1 MVAFCNIFFFS
12 FQYKNCPVFVLWAM
26 LRKYVIGNKSPIL
39 RGLLP
44 RLIVPNG
51 NKWNSCPLLM
61 ICCQPISSMVIAHSK
76 EKWFC
81 SQKHYCLAILHSY
94 QRNQAWYSTQPD
106 FQGKS
111 FTPQKCVIC
120 DIFSQINSVKIR
132 IKCILYF
139 HLYFKLRCFC
149 RNLYRWHKFYTA
161 AGSDGIDKFH
171 LCIMQIHMQSGF
183 ITITVTVNIYIQ

>member
-1 MVAFCNIFFFS
+1 MDHLNASEYETNDLNLGTCIFLMVAFCNIFFFS

-76 EKWFC
+76 ENGSVHRNIIVWRFSTHIWGPRLC
-81 SQKHYCLAILHSY
+81 FQTNNHTAGTVLYAQILK
-94 QRNQAWYSTQPD
+94 Q
-106 FQGKS
+106 
-111 FTPQKCVIC
+111 
-120 DIFSQINSVKIR
+120 
-132 IKCILYF
+132 
-139 HLYFKLRCFC
+139 C
-149 RNLYRWHKFYTA
+149 RGEEKNMNLP
-161 AGSDGIDKFH
+161 
-171 LCIMQIHMQSGF
+171 
-183 ITITVTVNIYIQ
+183 